1 MAITAAQD
9 FSSAAGQ
16 NPAYTPS
23 GAIAKWERLKN
34 FVLTAAIP
42 ATAILILV
50 SGTTVATT

>member
-9 FSSAAGQ
+9 SSSAAGQ

-34 FVLTAAIP
+34 F
-42 ATAILILV
+42 
-50 SGTTVATT
+50 G